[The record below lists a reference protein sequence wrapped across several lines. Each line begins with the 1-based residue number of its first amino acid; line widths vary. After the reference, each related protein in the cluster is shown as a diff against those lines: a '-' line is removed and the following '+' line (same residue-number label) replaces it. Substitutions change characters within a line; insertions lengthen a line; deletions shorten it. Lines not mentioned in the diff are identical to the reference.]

1 MRRETM
7 QACCTCATLLTQ
19 VPRYADNEKPLP
31 NDRALECCPRVICGN
46 CIHNNYRFQTYC
58 PYCQIST
65 TPSRLPQGL
74 KEPPSYNSAAESSK
88 DSRRH
93 GPPPPYSA
101 SVTTNTTAGGK
112 RHVDPL
118 DEKSVPLDNDEEVAE
133 DVLHFLNHEHD
144 TVTSLSLRYGVPANV
159 LRRANNITSD
169 HLILGRKTV
178 IIPGEYYKGGVSL
191 SPTPIDGEEEEL
203 RKGKIRRFMVA
214 CKVSEYDVAVLYL
227 QQSDYDLEAATIA
240 YIADEEWEASHPV
253 EGALGKKTARAGGA
267 GLGRSRGFQRGRGR

>member
-1 MRRETM
+1 VQGKREEGVAQERTNTVRRSRYM
-7 QACCTCATLLTQ
+7 HATDQ
-19 VPRYADNEKPLP
+19 YNQ
-31 NDRALECCPRVICGN
+31 
-46 CIHNNYRFQTYC
+46 NNYRFQTYC

-74 KEPPSYNSAAESSK
+74 KEPPSYASAAESSK

-93 GPPPPYSA
+93 GPPPPYAA
-101 SVTTNTTAGGK
+101 SVATTAAGAK
-112 RHVDPL
+112 QQQQQRHVVVDPL
-118 DEKSVPLDNDEEVAE
+118 DEKSVPLDGDEEPAE

-169 HLILGRKTV
+169 HLLMGRKTV

-191 SPTPIDGEEEEL
+191 SPTPIEGEEEEL

-227 QQSDYDLEAATIA
+227 EQSDYDVEAATIA

-253 EGALGKKTARAGGA
+253 EGAPGKKAARVGGI